1 MNAITASWLTRLQT
15 ARRWSFIVG
24 VVALIAVA
32 VGAVSDPGQF
42 MRTYLAAYIFYF
54 GLAMGSMALLMVY
67 HLTGGAWGF
76 LIRRFLERGVSTLPL
91 VAVGFVPIALGLEH
105 IYPFAQRDL
114 VAGNDLLEFQ
124 QMYLSVPLFQARAAA
139 FFLLWFVLAYCL
151 LAWSRAQ
158 DRTGD
163 PRYARRCENLSG
175 PGLVIYGVTMHFASI
190 DWLMS
195 LQPAFHSTIF
205 GPLVVSGQ
213 VLSAH
218 ALALVMLLLACRS
231 TPVADRVSPK
241 ALNDLGNLLLA
252 LLVIWAYMCW
262 FQYMLIWIANLPVD
276 AVWYMPRLRRGWQ
289 VVALALVVVHFVI
302 PFVLLLWRGVKQ
314 NIRALVAIAGT
325 ILLAQLMFDVYQV
338 APPFQADGLSQQW
351 MELVTP
357 IGLGG
362 LWLFAFLGRIEHWS
376 TLAKHDANEA
386 SAVRLR
392 LSDEREAAWEEAFSH
407 G

>member
-151 LAWSRAQ
+151 LAWSR
-158 DRTGD
+158 RKT
-163 PRYARRCENLSG
+163 AR
-175 PGLVIYGVTMHFASI
+175 A
-190 DWLMS
+190 
-195 LQPAFHSTIF
+195 
-205 GPLVVSGQ
+205 
-213 VLSAH
+213 
-218 ALALVMLLLACRS
+218 
-231 TPVADRVSPK
+231 
-241 ALNDLGNLLLA
+241 
-252 LLVIWAYMCW
+252 
-262 FQYMLIWIANLPVD
+262 
-276 AVWYMPRLRRGWQ
+276 
-289 VVALALVVVHFVI
+289 
-302 PFVLLLWRGVKQ
+302 
-314 NIRALVAIAGT
+314 IRATRG
-325 ILLAQLMFDVYQV
+325 
-338 APPFQADGLSQQW
+338 
-351 MELVTP
+351 
-357 IGLGG
+357 
-362 LWLFAFLGRIEHWS
+362 
-376 TLAKHDANEA
+376 
-386 SAVRLR
+386 
-392 LSDEREAAWEEAFSH
+392 AART
-407 G
+407 